1 MHNLLPKKYYFID
14 KFDKNSIN
22 KQDKETAIIYRNY
35 SIKVKKSLILQI
47 KKYCRK
53 KGNKFFLSN
62 NIRLAINL
70 GLDGAYLP
78 SFYIDQKHIN
88 FTIKKKFFII
98 GSAHN
103 IKEIRTKE
111 KQKVNAIFISSLFKK
126 NKNYLGINRFRLIS
140 NLTKKK
146 IIALGGIS
154 ANNTKQLKLIKCYGF
169 SGISFFK

>member
-1 MHNLLPKKYYFID
+1 M
-14 KFDKNSIN
+14 
-22 KQDKETAIIYRNY
+22 
-35 SIKVKKSLILQI
+35 QI

>member
-88 FTIKKKFFII
+88 FTIKKK
-98 GSAHN
+98 
-103 IKEIRTKE
+103 
-111 KQKVNAIFISSLFKK
+111 IFYNWFC
-126 NKNYLGINRFRLIS
+126 
-140 NLTKKK
+140 T
-146 IIALGGIS
+146 
-154 ANNTKQLKLIKCYGF
+154 
-169 SGISFFK
+169 